1 MARERED
8 GLAALQKGDLPTAA
22 ILLEQVVRQ
31 NKEDFET
38 HLYLGGVYHQ
48 MKRHGDAARVL
59 SRATELQPDSAQARF
74 NLGIAQEQGGDLIGA
89 QSSFQQ
95 AILLQAEYPVA
106 HEALER
112 VEARLNG
119 PSFAAQSRSASEPD
133 LTIAPGSAANSSGIS
148 STSGNSASNADASP
162 AGEKPIFARPVN
174 SSFGKAAPA
183 FVTLPAAPTPSEYTP
198 TSSATPAFPTEHGAG
213 HQSGTP
219 ANSAS
224 AGASSA
230 TPPLPAAS
238 EYSPAIPP
246 NVPPPLNPYAPGYG
260 ANPYALP
267 PPPGYGPTPPGYGPG
282 YAPPRSEQAQMPGQ
296 PLPYGQ
302 PQPYGQPPIPGQPPP
317 YGQPP
322 YGQPPYGAGYAP
334 PGAYGYG
341 GAQQYVVTQPVV
353 PQEATV
359 ALILAILGLPLG
371 CTGLAIV
378 FSPIALYLALK
389 ARRMMQADPR
399 LGGQGTATAALWLAG
414 IGVGLNALALIAII
428 IAMLTG
434 M

>member
-74 NLGIAQEQGGDLIGA
+74 NLGVAQEQSGDLIGA
-89 QSSFQQ
+89 QASFQQ

-119 PSFAAQSRSASEPD
+119 PSLAAESRLASV
-133 LTIAPGSAANSSGIS
+133 PGITNTSGIAADPGDVS
-148 STSGNSASNADASP
+148 PSGGNSGTSMDTSP
-162 AGEKPIFARPVN
+162 DGKKPVFARPVN
-174 SSFGKAAPA
+174 SSFGKATPA
-183 FVTLPAAPTPSEYTP
+183 FVTSPVAPTPSEYTP
-198 TSSATPAFPTEHGAG
+198 TSSATPAFPVEHAAG
-213 HQSGTP
+213 PQSGE
-219 ANSAS
+219 
-224 AGASSA
+224 
-230 TPPLPAAS
+230 PAAPASRSGLSADAPPTPS
-238 EYSPAIPP
+238 EYPPPVPP
-246 NVPPPLNPYAPGYG
+246 NTLPPPNPYAPGYG
-260 ANPYALP
+260 ANPYASP

-282 YAPPRSEQAQMPGQ
+282 YAPPRSEQAQMSGQ
-296 PLPYGQ
+296 PLPYG
-302 PQPYGQPPIPGQPPP
+302 PPPP

-322 YGQPPYGAGYAP
+322 YGQPPYGPPPYGAGYAP

-371 CTGLAIV
+371 CTGLGIV

-434 M
+434 SY